1 MNELLLPVVLF
12 LILVHFVADFVLQSD
27 WMAVNKSKSWKALL
41 AHTAIYSA
49 CFLFVGWKFAL
60 ITFVLHTLTDA
71 VTSRIT
77 SYLWQEQERHWFFVV
92 IGADQL
98 IHYWTLIL
106 TFDYLYL

>member
-1 MNELLLPVVLF
+1 MNEFTILWLLTL
-12 LILVHFVADFVLQSD
+12 HFIADFVFQSD

-41 AHTAIYSA
+41 AHTAVYSSFFILA
-49 CFLFVGWKFAL
+49 TWSWQFVL
-60 ITFVLHTLTDA
+60 LTFVLHTLTDA

-77 SYLWQEQERHWFFVV
+77 SYLWQKQERHWFFVV

-106 TFDYLYL
+106 TFRYLFV